1 MKRLILLI
9 PLLAVMAA
17 AQTNCNLSLMPG
29 TYAVTYSGWV
39 TVPMPGAAPVT
50 VPGSI
55 LGVISI
61 GYDGKINGAGSVAIA
76 PGPSM
81 DYDVSGTIQINSDC
95 TGTLRLNTKPR
106 LGGPAGTQVDRFIFS
121 LEDRTLLTT
130 MVSINNGYADGYPAV
145 LGTWKRISPVPNA
158 ASW

>member
-9 PLLAVMAA
+9 PLLAMVAA
-17 AQTNCNLSLMPG
+17 AQMNCNAQNMVG
-29 TYAVTYSGWV
+29 TYAVSYSGWI

-50 VPGSI
+50 VPGTI

-61 GYDGKINGAGSVAIA
+61 GYDGKVNGGGSVAVA
-76 PGPSM
+76 PAPST
-81 DYDVSGTIQINSDC
+81 DYDVSGTIQVNSDC
-95 TGTLRLNTKPR
+95 TGTLRLSTKPKP
-106 LGGPAGTQVDRFIFS
+106 GGPAGTQVDRFVFH
-121 LEDRTLLTT
+121 LEEKTLLTT

-145 LGTWKRISPVPNA
+145 LGTWKRLSAQPNA

>member
-9 PLLAVMAA
+9 PLLAVVAA

-29 TYAVTYSGWV
+29 TYAVSYSGWV

-106 LGGPAGTQVDRFIFS
+106 LGGPAGTAGAILLAAPVVS
-121 LEDRTLLTT
+121 KLTLYRTSP
-130 MVSINNGYADGYPAV
+130 MGRSR
-145 LGTWKRISPVPNA
+145 LGFRGGQQHI
-158 ASW
+158 AS